1 MESETTTPRTTS
13 WSSSTN
19 WTVSGGSLVNSV
31 AFESNISPIDY
42 NEAEAEATA
51 DSTTTSKSPLIL
63 RPTSPDSGPCE
74 IKIGFTQKHEVRQ
87 VYVRSTARVYEI
99 YYDSGLQ
106 SGNEYLCLAEEVK
119 NISNS
124 TSSED
129 DWVEVKAPDTPVV
142 ENKNFSLPSRTDSNA
157 GISKQELYEATAE
170 ITDASPCISLTLRLL
185 SLQSKGCVYVDEVYV
200 FADPVDSAD
209 SEDQE
214 GRVENSAGSSLMT
227 MLVPTLLQLSK
238 TTKHGAAQVQNPPQ
252 VPVSENK
259 PDYTSYS
266 RLESCMDQLVSRVGR
281 IEDLCLRFEENM
293 LKPISS
299 IEARLQRVEQQLEL
313 LAKKSHNSELPSCSR
328 IVAPEFSCNG
338 SDSNSFYNSGSDYP
352 NCGSFE
358 LDKKVFHSDV
368 TSIPPDDTSD
378 PVNATQLLPSL
389 IVTAPEFSNGDDVED
404 SCASESVT
412 NSSGD
417 KPRQALSID
426 DALAFALAGFVSST
440 SIQPPKYTQTLAV
453 KAPEFS
459 NEEDENDDKKASPSV
474 QSEIARE
481 HSVSCYKTDGTEC
494 SEDSTSSNTLDG
506 EGHVMRSLDDDHS
519 EKTAEGA
526 DGDCRHCDGGEG
538 ACQATGID
546 TIVEHDVTRTDSNQ
560 ILDENVNEEVSN
572 ESSNILV
579 PNNTDTSDQTEN
591 ISDTTQEEAFARS
604 ESAAVSENTKSGSEI
619 LQKVLEFSCASSVV
633 DFEIPVLDVK
643 FASQENSNTRAPL
656 EALLGD
662 VQESNVEP
670 PCIKDTY
677 DDSPIGKQCN
687 LILVDDGE
695 PSATAVDGHLSL
707 DMNYCNLMDTPLIEE
722 SESLL
727 DYQDFL
733 TCRSHEIFASSL
745 I

>member
-1 MESETTTPRTTS
+1 M
-13 WSSSTN
+13 
-19 WTVSGGSLVNSV
+19 
-31 AFESNISPIDY
+31 
-42 NEAEAEATA
+42 
-51 DSTTTSKSPLIL
+51 
-63 RPTSPDSGPCE
+63 
-74 IKIGFTQKHEVRQ
+74 
-87 VYVRSTARVYEI
+87 
-99 YYDSGLQ
+99 
-106 SGNEYLCLAEEVK
+106 
-119 NISNS
+119 
-124 TSSED
+124 
-129 DWVEVKAPDTPVV
+129 
-142 ENKNFSLPSRTDSNA
+142 
-157 GISKQELYEATAE
+157 
-170 ITDASPCISLTLRLL
+170 SLTLRLL
-185 SLQSKGCVYVDEVYV
+185 SLQSKGCVYVEEVYV

-209 SEDQE
+209 SEDQD
-214 GRVENSAGSSLMT
+214 GRVENSTGSSLMT

-238 TTKHGAAQVQNPPQ
+238 TTKHDADTREKQKFHDFGLRSMDPMNFATRIHREGESSITDHQEVKLQEVNGASPDAAQVQNPPQ

-281 IEDLCLRFEENM
+281 IEELCLRFEENM

-299 IEARLQRVEQQLEL
+299 IDARLQRVEQQLEL
-313 LAKKSHNSELPSCSR
+313 LTKKSHNSELPSCSR

-338 SDSNSFYNSGSDYP
+338 SDSNSFYNGGSDHP

-358 LDKKVFHSDV
+358 SDKKDFHSDV

-378 PVNATQLLPSL
+378 SVNATQLLPSL
-389 IVTAPEFSNGDDVED
+389 IVTAPEFSNGDDVEEN
-404 SCASESVT
+404 CASESVT
-412 NSSGD
+412 NSADD
-417 KPRQALSID
+417 KPRQAFSID
-426 DALAFALAGFVSST
+426 DALASALAGFVSST

-459 NEEDENDDKKASPSV
+459 NEDDENDGKKASPSV
-474 QSEIARE
+474 QCEIARD

-494 SEDSTSSNTLDG
+494 SEDSTASNTLDG
-506 EGHVMRSLDDDHS
+506 EGHVIRSLDDDLS

-526 DGDCRHCDGGEG
+526 DGDCQHCDGEEG
-538 ACQATGID
+538 CCRATEID
-546 TIVEHDVTRTDSNQ
+546 TIVEHDIARTDSNQ
-560 ILDENVNEEVSN
+560 ILDENVKEEVSI
-572 ESSNILV
+572 EPSNILV
-579 PNNTDTSDQTEN
+579 PNNTDSSDQTEN
-591 ISDTTQEEAFARS
+591 VSDTTQEEAFASS
-604 ESAAVSENTKSGSEI
+604 EFAAASENTKSDSEV

-677 DDSPIGKQCN
+677 DDSDSPIGEQCN

-695 PSATAVDGHLSL
+695 PSAAAADSHLSL
-707 DMNYCNLMDTPLIEE
+707 DMNYCNLMDAPLIEE

-733 TCRSHEIFASSL
+733 TCRSHEVFASSL